1 MSRYDADDVYCLPG
15 TALLKNKAG
24 ITDQALLDQYE
35 ADFTTVRLLELAQNS
50 IQGVF
55 DLAHL
60 CKTHEYLFQDIYEWA
75 GEIRRVD
82 IIRGDSRFCNVR
94 QIQAYADTVFSS
106 LKAENHLKGLSKEI
120 FAARIAHYLS
130 EINAIHPFREGNG
143 RVQRLFIS
151 QLGEN
156 AGYSLDYSTLNQAKI
171 YSAMEAAFFGN
182 ENPLSVLIFDISK

>member
-15 TALLKNKAG
+15 TALLKNKVG

-82 IIRGDSRFCNVR
+82 IIRGDSRFCNFR

-120 FAARIAHYLS
+120 FAARTRTTFRKSTPSIRS
-130 EINAIHPFREGNG
+130 E
-143 RVQRLFIS
+143 
-151 QLGEN
+151 
-156 AGYSLDYSTLNQAKI
+156 K
-171 YSAMEAAFFGN
+171 AMAAFSACLYLN
-182 ENPLSVLIFDISK
+182 LEKTLAILSTTLH

>member
-35 ADFTTVRLLELAQNS
+35 ADFTTVRLLELAQNP

-60 CKTHEYLFQDIYEWA
+60 CKIHEYLFQDIYEWA

-94 QIQAYADTVFSS
+94 QIQAYAGIVCSS

-130 EINAIHPFREGNG
+130 EVNAIHPFREGNG

-151 QLGEN
+151 QLAEN
-156 AGYSLDYSTLNQAKI
+156 AGYSLDYAALSQAKI
-171 YSAMEAAFFGN
+171 YAAMEAAFFGN
-182 ENPLSVLIFDISK
+182 EKPLSFLIFDISK